1 MTSPYIN
8 TKLSTTVILHPH
20 QMDNNIYNHL
30 KKNLENQI
38 VGKCF
43 SSYGYV
49 VKLIEI
55 LKYKDGIIEAE
66 NTEASA
72 SFVLDFSCRLC
83 LPLKNT
89 QIICE
94 IERVNKLLITAV
106 NGPICVIITSDRF
119 NNNVFYKDN
128 NNNIRYKKDN
138 KSDMVQPHD
147 FIKVTLSNIQFYD
160 ADEKIKAI
168 GFMDDIATEDE
179 KKNYYND
186 NYKDMDKLV
195 NFEEY
200 INTTPTSTN
209 ETKTITE

>member
-8 TKLSTTVILHPH
+8 TKLSTTVILRPY
-20 QMDNNIYNHL
+20 QMDNNVYNNL
-30 KKNLENQI
+30 KKNLEKQI
-38 VGKCF
+38 VGKCYLN
-43 SSYGYV
+43 YGYI
-49 VKLIEI
+49 VKLIEV
-55 LKYKDGIIEAE
+55 LKYKDNIVEPE

-72 SFVLDFSCRLC
+72 SYMLDFSCRVC

-94 IERVNKLLITAV
+94 VERVNKLLITAG
-106 NGPICVIITSDRF
+106 NGPIFVIITNDRF

-138 KSDMVQPHD
+138 NSDVIEPHD

-160 ADEKIKAI
+160 GDEKIKAI
-168 GFMDDIATEDE
+168 GFMDDIASEDD

-186 NYKDMDKLV
+186 NYKDADKLV
-195 NFEEY
+195 KFEEY
-200 INTTPTSTN
+200 ITSN
-209 ETKTITE
+209 QVVEDEKTEHND